1 MAWSSYNRRC
11 GWRATGI
18 IYLPLPT
25 ESATC
30 PIPPRP
36 SPPLPSP
43 CRGRSTAT
51 WPRALE
57 NITARIHGGR
67 LKTGEKLQT
76 EEVIMELHGV
86 SRTVVREAISHLQ
99 AAGLVQTRHGIGT
112 FVLAPAPASRRIS
125 SDTVRTIGDVLA
137 ILELRISL
145 ETEAA
150 WLAASRR
157 SDEQAAEMGAALQ
170 RLQAGAGKSGGSV
183 ESDVQ
188 FHLLIAQATGN
199 RYFVDI
205 LSELGNT
212 IIPRARLNSAQLA
225 HDDPAAY
232 LERVNREHEDIYR
245 AILRKDPEAA
255 RAAMRTHLSNSRERL
270 RQAQETL
277 AAGGNA

>member
-1 MAWSSYNRRC
+1 MPHSAPPVSS
-11 GWRATGI
+11 A
-18 IYLPLPT
+18 
-25 ESATC
+25 AVAV
-30 PIPPRP
+30 PRKKHRN
-36 SPPLPSP
+36 LAQ
-43 CRGRSTAT
+43 GVV
-51 WPRALE
+51 E
-57 NITARIHGGR
+57 NITASIHGGA
-67 LKTGEKLQT
+67 LKTGEKLPT
-76 EEVIMELHGV
+76 EAVIMELHGV

>member
-1 MAWSSYNRRC
+1 MTMPATHPSPMPMNQTAAAPATLSPIVPKKKHRNLAQGVVEGFTSSIQA
-11 GWRATGI
+11 GTLKPGEK
-18 IYLPLPT
+18 LPT
-25 ESATC
+25 ES
-30 PIPPRP
+30 
-36 SPPLPSP
+36 
-43 CRGRSTAT
+43 
-51 WPRALE
+51 
-57 NITARIHGGR
+57 
-67 LKTGEKLQT
+67 
-76 EEVIMELHGV
+76 VIMEMHGV

-112 FVLAPAPASRRIS
+112 FVLEPQPQSLRIS
-125 SDTVRTIGDVLA
+125 ADTIRTIGDVLA

-170 RLQAGAGKSGGSV
+170 RLQAGVGKSGGSV

-277 AAGGNA
+277 AAGSNA